1 MASLAK
7 WLSFRLRIKWL
18 LVQVPLQSLKL
29 QDLQFAF
36 NHFVNT
42 KRYRAK
48 SKFCWKQS
56 KAIFFGS
63 KLKESQDLKHRAEWY
78 QTKEY
83 NKSKYLGCVLVES
96 L

>member
-18 LVQVPLQSLKL
+18 WVQVPFQSLKL
-29 QDLQFAF
+29 KDLWCVF

-48 SKFCWKQS
+48 KKFCWKQS

-63 KLKESQDLKHRAEWY
+63 KLKESQEIKHRA
-78 QTKEY
+78 
-83 NKSKYLGCVLVES
+83 
-96 L
+96 